1 MCSHCI
7 SPSLSSFCDN
17 KSYTKKFPGG
27 VRCQIL
33 QWYVFVST
41 NYSLSKNHKRH
52 IIIMCMY
59 RDGVHINYL
68 CGYRVIYIHIM
79 FYVYMHIMLYIY
91 MHIIDICIYI
101 YIYIYITY
109 IMLYILCCMYIYI
122 LCYVIYIICL
132 TFHWPPC
139 DTPHCPLSSLPSWS
153 PAPGFRSPAASR
165 TQRRRQCPAPDKV
178 PGGCWRE
185 DISWIHVNSKIET
198 RKYSQTYMYWLY
210 WFLQI
215 AQYLIWCEEFSE
227 NVEENYKNLEKQ
239 DMKGTV
245 LLGVWFSALYPPKKS
260 MGLSN
265 HFFPMTIAI
274 NGHSRIQQMEV
285 R

>member
-1 MCSHCI
+1 M
-7 SPSLSSFCDN
+7 L
-17 KSYTKKFPGG
+17 
-27 VRCQIL
+27 
-33 QWYVFVST
+33 YV
-41 NYSLSKNHKRH
+41 Y
-52 IIIMCMY
+52 
-59 RDGVHINYL
+59 
-68 CGYRVIYIHIM
+68 IYIHIM
-79 FYVYMHIMLYIY
+79 LCYI
-91 MHIIDICIYI
+91 HIICLYNYI
-101 YIYIYITY
+101 YI
-109 IMLYILCCMYIYI
+109 
-122 LCYVIYIICL
+122 

-165 TQRRRQCPAPDKV
+165 TQRRRRCPTPDKV

-185 DISWIHVNSKIET
+185 DISWNHVNSRIET

-245 LLGVWFSALYPPKKS
+245 LLGVWFSALYSPKNPWVYQIIFFLWQLPS
-260 MGLSN
+260 MVIPGSNRWRYVSTIFQAMFWGYLPWIGSLKKWPLSL
-265 HFFPMTIAI
+265 
-274 NGHSRIQQMEV
+274 GW
-285 R
+285 